1 MSKNKMPSE
10 HRIGSMEPGETKH
23 IVNDFGTFVLIKV
36 PFEKD
41 EILDVELAD
50 YAKTVDALCN
60 YIENINQGLIDGAH
74 ERNQDHANDQR

>member
-1 MSKNKMPSE
+1 MSKKKMPSE

-60 YIENINQGLIDGAH
+60 YIEGINQGLIDGAH
-74 ERNQDHANDQR
+74 KRNQDHANDQK

>member
-1 MSKNKMPSE
+1 MSKKMPSE

-36 PFEKD
+36 PFVQD
-41 EILDVELAD
+41 ESLDVELAD
-50 YAKTVDALCN
+50 YAKSIDALSN
-60 YIENINQGLIDGAH
+60 YIESINQGLIDGAH